1 MASIR
6 LIALATAPAL
16 LLGACMTEPWDRGPI
31 VNPQTASREAGP
43 PDRCEPGEIR
53 SYRPDPDK
61 KSAPYDAAIPPT
73 YDTPS
78 RLPSQC
84 KRERD

>member
-6 LIALATAPAL
+6 LIALAATTAL
-16 LLGACMTEPWDRGPI
+16 LLGACITEPWDRGPI
-31 VNPQTASREAGP
+31 TNPQTAGREGLP
-43 PDRCEPGEIR
+43 ERCPPGEIR

-61 KSAPYDAAIPPT
+61 ESAPYDAAIPPT

-78 RLPSQC
+78 RLPSEC
-84 KRERD
+84 KRERN